1 VDQSRRVA
9 VPAGSRVRRRID
21 ADHDVDPLHWPWR
34 TTATSTV
41 LDLAELDTPN
51 DTLALLG
58 TAFHRR
64 ATTEG
69 ELLALLARRARHRR
83 RALLTDVLADVAA
96 GAESV
101 MEVRFLRDVARAHGL
116 PAGRPQAA
124 TVVRGLRVHD
134 VAYDAERV
142 LLELDGRL
150 GHEGAA
156 RVGDGVRDRL
166 SATRGWL
173 TVRAFWG
180 DVAVTPCALAVE
192 MGSVLATRGWRGRL
206 HPCRRRGCAV
216 RAA

>member
-1 VDQSRRVA
+1 
-9 VPAGSRVRRRID
+9 
-21 ADHDVDPLHWPWR
+21 
-34 TTATSTV
+34 
-41 LDLAELDTPN
+41 
-51 DTLALLG
+51 
-58 TAFHRR
+58 
-64 ATTEG
+64 
-69 ELLALLARRARHRR
+69 
-83 RALLTDVLADVAA
+83 VLADVAA

-101 MEVRFLRDVARAHGL
+101 MEVRFVRDVARAHGL
-116 PAGRPQAA
+116 PAGRLQAA

-192 MGSVLATRGWRGRL
+192 MGDVLATRGWRGRL
-206 HPCRRRGCAV
+206 HPCRRRGCDV
-216 RAA
+216 RAV